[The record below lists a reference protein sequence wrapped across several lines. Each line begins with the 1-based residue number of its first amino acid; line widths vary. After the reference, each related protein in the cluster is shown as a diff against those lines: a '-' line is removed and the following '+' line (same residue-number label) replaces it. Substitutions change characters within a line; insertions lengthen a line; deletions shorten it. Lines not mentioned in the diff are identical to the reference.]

1 MRHGSPKHSPS
12 TEIAPSLLRLALEAS
27 EIAVWQL
34 CARTRRLVLF
44 EPITQ
49 LVPELGALVDEG
61 QLLALM
67 RPEDRRLF
75 QYRFSAFDEQTGR
88 GKIDGYPVR
97 SCQVTLTGLVSQPS
111 LRFVARLERE
121 ASQEACYLGVVTRAE
136 HWLSDPGMELVQK
149 QLSRLF
155 VDSPIASMVTDAQ
168 GVTLEHNAAFRKLFR
183 LTPRQAQEGI
193 GQYQI
198 LRDPSLKARPDL
210 LEQVERVYRLG
221 EIHSFDL
228 DYSLGSLH
236 RNKLLREQTLPV
248 RFNFMPMLD
257 HGGGVRRVLVQCQD
271 RSEEL
276 SAHQELRNRD
286 QLLYSLI
293 NNSQNLVTVKS
304 RTGKYRLVNQSFA
317 RWMGQDEDE
326 ICGQTDDQLF
336 PPKVAQLHRQLD
348 ERILAGEQVVNTE
361 EVLPGPHGEQ
371 RTFMGIR
378 FAIQEAKGRPKD
390 VGQVLTDITEQKQIE
405 QHLQVQ
411 RQELRL
417 LLNSIRSAIWYFDRW
432 GVIKDR
438 NHSAQELLPNPVA
451 EGKSFLELATGWDS
465 PAERQREIMRVIRT
479 GKPQLGSVERAR
491 LKGVQY
497 SFSVDK
503 IPTKDAQGYVNGLLM
518 VMTDITESQAREQ
531 ALAQSEARYRAFIAN
546 SSEAIWRYDLEPAVP
561 VSLSE
566 TEQEQAIISQARLKE
581 ANRVLAQILG
591 ARSVDAIL
599 GQGLGEADSQTY
611 RFDVCQFISQG
622 YQLVDHE
629 IIRLDAAG
637 AEVHL
642 QVSCVGEVEND
653 QLCRIWG
660 TSKDITARKRYEERL
675 EYQATHDALTQLP
688 NRTKLYRY
696 MNAWLEDQ
704 QNRLGALLLIDLDRF
719 KEIND
724 TLGHQV
730 GDQLLNQIGSRLRAE
745 MTDQS
750 GLVARLGGDEF
761 AIFLPNVRNNRQ
773 ALVFGHRLLDAL
785 RDGFDIEGYATEISA
800 SIGITL
806 SPTQACDVSTL
817 MRYADVAMYVAK
829 SEMTG
834 VTIYDAEKDPH
845 SSKRLS
851 MMSELGRAI
860 RDHQLRLHFQPK
872 IDLAS
877 GACYGCEALLRW
889 QHPELGFVSP
899 GEFIPIAE
907 MTNLIHPM
915 TRWVLEESMQ
925 VCRQWHASGYPLS
938 VAVNL
943 SARNLLDENLPS
955 MVQKLLQEYGLPA
968 DALELELTESSI
980 MTDPR
985 RAMITMERLNALG
998 VTLSIDD
1005 FGTGY
1010 SSLAYL
1016 KRLPVQTLKIDCSF
1030 VRDMLEDEQDEI
1042 IVNSTIHLAHNLG
1055 LSVVAEGVETTEVL
1069 QRLKGLG
1076 CDRGQG
1082 YHIARPMPSDRLFD
1096 WLQQPSRLGKAES
1109 RT

>member
-1 MRHGSPKHSPS
+1 MRQGTPKHLPS
-12 TEIAPSLLRLALEAS
+12 TDIASSLLQSALEAS

-34 CARTRRLVLF
+34 CARTRRLFLF

-49 LVPELGALVDEG
+49 LIPELGALTDEE

-75 QYRFSAFDEQTGR
+75 QYRFSALDEQSPQR
-88 GKIDGYPVR
+88 QIDEHSVR
-97 SCQVTLTGLVSQPS
+97 SCQVTLTGLASQPS
-111 LRFVARLERE
+111 LRFVARLDRE
-121 ASQEACYLGVVTRAE
+121 ASEDAHYLGVVTRAD
-136 HWLSDPGMELVQK
+136 HWLTDPGTDLVQK
-149 QLSRLF
+149 QLSQLF
-155 VDSPIASMVTDAQ
+155 ADSPIASMVTDAR

-183 LTPRQAQEGI
+183 LTPRQAQDGI
-193 GQYQI
+193 GHYQI
-198 LRDPSLKARPDL
+198 QRDPSLKARPDL
-210 LEQVERVYRLG
+210 LERVERVYRLG

-228 DYSLGSLH
+228 DYSLGNLH
-236 RNKLLREQTLPV
+236 RNQLMREQTLPV

-257 HGGGVRRVLVQCQD
+257 HRGRARRVLVQCQD

-276 SAHQELRNRD
+276 SAYQELRNRD

-304 RTGKYRLVNQSFA
+304 RQGEYLLVNRSFA
-317 RWMGQDEDE
+317 RWMGQDGNDL
-326 ICGQTDDQLF
+326 CGQTDEQLF
-336 PPKVAQLHRQLD
+336 PPNVARRQHQLD
-348 ERILAGEQVVNTE
+348 DRVLAGEQVATTE
-361 EVLPGPHGEQ
+361 EVLPRPNGGL
-371 RTFMGIR
+371 RTFMGVR
-378 FAIQEAKGRPKD
+378 FAIRGAKGQAAG
-390 VGQVLTDITEQKQIE
+390 VGRILTDITEQKQIE

-417 LLNSIRSAIWYFDRW
+417 LLDSIRSAIWYFDRW

-438 NHSAQELLPNPVA
+438 NRLAQELLPHPVA

-465 PAERQREIMRVIRT
+465 PAERQREIMWVIRT
-479 GKPQLGSVERAR
+479 GEPQLGSVERAR

-503 IPTKDAQGYVNGLLM
+503 IPTKDAQGCVNGLLM

-561 VSLSE
+561 VSLDQ
-566 TEQEQAIISQARLKE
+566 TEQEEAIIEQAWLGE
-581 ANRVLAQILG
+581 ANRVLAQMLG
-591 ARSVDAIL
+591 AKSVSAIL
-599 GQGLGEADSQTY
+599 GQGLREARSQTY
-611 RFDVCQFISQG
+611 RFDVRQFISQG
-622 YQLVDHE
+622 YQLVDRE
-629 IIRLDAAG
+629 ILRLDAAG
-637 AEVHL
+637 REVHV
-642 QVSCVGEVEND
+642 QISCVGEVENG

-675 EYQATHDALTQLP
+675 EYQATHDALTHLP
-688 NRTKLYRY
+688 NRTMLYRY
-696 MNAWLEDQ
+696 MDTWLEDQ
-704 QNRLGALLLIDLDRF
+704 QGRLGALLLIDLDRF

-730 GDQLLNQIGSRLRAE
+730 GDQLLNQIGPRLRTE

-761 AIFLPNVRNNRQ
+761 AIFLPNVRNSRQ
-773 ALVFGHRLLDAL
+773 ALVFGHRVLDAL
-785 RDGFDIEGYATEISA
+785 RDGFDIKGYSTEISA

-806 SPTQACDVSTL
+806 SPTQASDISTL

-829 SEMTG
+829 SEMNG
-834 VTIYDAEKDPH
+834 VAIYDAEKDPH

-889 QHPELGFVSP
+889 QHPQLGFVSP

-925 VCRQWHASGYPLS
+925 VCRQWHASGYLLS

-943 SARNLLDENLPS
+943 SARNLLDENLPRL
-955 MVQKLLQEYGLPA
+955 VEKLLDEYGLPA
-968 DALELELTESSI
+968 WALELELTESSI

-1016 KRLPVQTLKIDCSF
+1016 KRLPVQTLKIDYSF

-1055 LSVVAEGVETTEVL
+1055 LNVVAEGIESKVVL

-1076 CDRGQG
+1076 CDLGQG
-1082 YHIARPMPSDRLFD
+1082 FHIARPMPSDRLLD
-1096 WLQQPSRLGKAES
+1096 WLQQSCGSGKAES
-1109 RT
+1109 LT